1 MGSTS
6 IFEPTGDTMNKDE
19 WDKSYTERNA
29 KAEMWGG
36 ALAWIF
42 ILVPVFAVLA
52 LLNPKILILMPMLI
66 ILIIM
71 KRKANKK

>member
-1 MGSTS
+1 
-6 IFEPTGDTMNKDE
+6 MNKDE

-36 ALAWIF
+36 ALAGMIF

-66 ILIIM
+66 IWIIM
-71 KRKANKK
+71 KRKASKK